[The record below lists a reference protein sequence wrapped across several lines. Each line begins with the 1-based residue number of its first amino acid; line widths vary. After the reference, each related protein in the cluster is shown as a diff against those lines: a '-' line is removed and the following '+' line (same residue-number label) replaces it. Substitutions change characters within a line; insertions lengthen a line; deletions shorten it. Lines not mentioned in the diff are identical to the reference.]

1 MIMSYRSVFGI
12 LVFSLVLAGC
22 SERNSA
28 KQAVSSPE
36 DPRLQERLAKDAT
49 FKSGAESPIPES
61 DRANFR
67 GLSYYPLAP
76 SLRFKVE
83 LHRYAGPKSIRMA
96 TNTGEIRGGL
106 IYGYFEFQ
114 VEGHACKLQV
124 YRLEDTS
131 GRGASLFIPFRD
143 ATSGKETYGA
153 GRYVDLV
160 ENTSGVY
167 DLDFNRA
174 YNPYCAY
181 NSDYSC
187 PVPPAENTLG
197 LPIRAGEKIF
207 HVGR

>member
-1 MIMSYRSVFGI
+1 MTINCRRVIGV
-12 LVFSLVLAGC
+12 LAFSLVFTAC

-28 KQAVSSPE
+28 RQSVSSPE
-36 DPRLQERLAKDAT
+36 DPRLQERIAKDAT
-49 FKSGAESPIPES
+49 FKSGLDSPIPES
-61 DRANFR
+61 NRSDFQ
-67 GLSYYPLAP
+67 GLSYYPLNS
-76 SLRFKVE
+76 SLQFQVE

-96 TNTGEIRGGL
+96 TNTGEIRSGL

-114 VEGHACKLQV
+114 IGGQTCKLQV
-124 YRLEDTS
+124 YRPEDTS
-131 GRGASLFIPFRD
+131 GRGPSLFIPFRD

-181 NSDYSC
+181 NSEYSC
-187 PVPPAENTLG
+187 PFPPAENTLNI
-197 LPIRAGEKIF
+197 PVRAGEKIF
-207 HVGR
+207 HSGR